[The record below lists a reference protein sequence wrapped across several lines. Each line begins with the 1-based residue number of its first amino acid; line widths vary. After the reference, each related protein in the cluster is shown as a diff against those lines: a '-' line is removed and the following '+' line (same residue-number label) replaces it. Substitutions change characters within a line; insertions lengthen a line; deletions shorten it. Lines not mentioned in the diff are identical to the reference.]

1 MNTKKAEQVLNRF
14 IDFYRDVR
22 KTSDYRGSKKDI
34 LEGEAAL
41 DFLVN
46 QSKKMSEKPVYKK
59 LWTKNGVIK
68 QVSPNKD
75 KQFWDSPMGRG
86 LVK

>member
-22 KTSDYRGSKKDI
+22 RTSDYRGSQEDI
-34 LEGEAAL
+34 KEGEQAL

-46 QSKKMSEKPVYKK
+46 QPKKMSEKPVYKK

-68 QVSPNKD
+68 QINVSQN
-75 KQFWDSPMGRG
+75 
-86 LVK
+86 

>member
-22 KTSDYRGSKKDI
+22 RGSNYRGSQEDI
-34 LEGEAAL
+34 KEGEEAL

-46 QSKKMSEKPVYKK
+46 QSKQLSAKPVYKK
-59 LWTKNGVIK
+59 LWTKNGVVK
-68 QVSPNKD
+68 QINV
-75 KQFWDSPMGRG
+75 G
-86 LVK
+86 

>member
-22 KTSDYRGSKKDI
+22 RGSDYRGSQEDI
-34 LEGEAAL
+34 KEGEEAL

-46 QSKKMSEKPVYKK
+46 QSKQLSATPVYKK
-59 LWTKNGVIK
+59 LWTKNGVVK
-68 QVSPNKD
+68 QINV
-75 KQFWDSPMGRG
+75 G
-86 LVK
+86 

>member
-22 KTSDYRGSKKDI
+22 RTSDYRGSQEDI
-34 LEGEAAL
+34 KEGEQAL

-46 QSKKMSEKPVYKK
+46 KSKQLSAKPVYKK
-59 LWTKNGVIK
+59 LWTKNGVVK
-68 QVSPNKD
+68 QVDAQS
-75 KQFWDSPMGRG
+75 
-86 LVK
+86 

>member
-34 LEGEAAL
+34 LEGEEAL
-41 DFLVN
+41 DFLVK
-46 QSKKMSEKPVYKK
+46 QSKQ
-59 LWTKNGVIK
+59 L
-68 QVSPNKD
+68 
-75 KQFWDSPMGRG
+75 
-86 LVK
+86 

>member
-22 KTSDYRGSKKDI
+22 RGSDYRGSQEDI
-34 LEGEAAL
+34 KAL

-46 QSKKMSEKPVYKK
+46 KSKQLSAKPVYKK
-59 LWTKNGVIK
+59 LWTKNGVVK
-68 QVSPNKD
+68 QVDAQS
-75 KQFWDSPMGRG
+75 
-86 LVK
+86 

>member
-1 MNTKKAEQVLNRF
+1 MNTKKAEKVLNRF
-14 IDFYRDVR
+14 IDFYKDVR
-22 KTSDYRGSKKDI
+22 RTSDYKGSKEDI
-34 LEGEAAL
+34 LEGEQAL

-68 QVSPNKD
+68 QIDVSQN
-75 KQFWDSPMGRG
+75 
-86 LVK
+86 

>member
-34 LEGEAAL
+34 LEGEEAL
-41 DFLVN
+41 DFLVK
-46 QSKKMSEKPVYKK
+46 QSKQLSAIPVYKK
-59 LWTKNGVIK
+59 LWTKNGVVK
-68 QVSPNKD
+68 QVNVS
-75 KQFWDSPMGRG
+75 
-86 LVK
+86 

>member
-34 LEGEAAL
+34 LEGEEAL
-41 DFLVN
+41 DFLVK
-46 QSKKMSEKPVYKK
+46 QSKQLSAKPVYKK
-59 LWTKNGVIK
+59 LCTKNGVVK
-68 QVSPNKD
+68 QVNVS
-75 KQFWDSPMGRG
+75 
-86 LVK
+86 

>member
-1 MNTKKAEQVLNRF
+1 MPQE
-14 IDFYRDVR
+14 
-22 KTSDYRGSKKDI
+22 DI
-34 LEGEAAL
+34 KEGEQAL

-68 QVSPNKD
+68 QINVSQN
-75 KQFWDSPMGRG
+75 
-86 LVK
+86 

>member
-14 IDFYRDVR
+14 IDFYKDVR
-22 KTSDYRGSKKDI
+22 RTSDYKGSKEDI
-34 LEGEAAL
+34 LEGEQAL

-46 QSKKMSEKPVYKK
+46 QSKKMLEKPVYKK

-68 QVSPNKD
+68 QINVSK
-75 KQFWDSPMGRG
+75 
-86 LVK
+86 

>member
-34 LEGEAAL
+34 LEGEEAL

-46 QSKKMSEKPVYKK
+46 QSKQLSAKPVYKK

-68 QVSPNKD
+68 QINA
-75 KQFWDSPMGRG
+75 G
-86 LVK
+86 